1 MLATIDTPIS
11 ITNIKNMNTREQNWL
26 NGYEA
31 LKHYIEEHKQLP
43 DKKKVEHRSL
53 LNWWKYNRKLI
64 RQGKLDEMRTELL
77 MELGN
82 SRINHR

>member
-1 MLATIDTPIS
+1 MVQRYKFS
-11 ITNIKNMNTREQNWL
+11 IELKNSP
-26 NGYEA
+26 
-31 LKHYIEEHKQLP
+31 P
-43 DKKKVEHRSL
+43 DLSGEPKKVEHRSL

>member
-1 MLATIDTPIS
+1 MLNPPGLS
-11 ITNIKNMNTREQNWL
+11 GE
-26 NGYEA
+26 
-31 LKHYIEEHKQLP
+31 P
-43 DKKKVEHRSL
+43 
-53 LNWWKYNRKLI
+53 KYNRKLI

>member
-43 DKKKVEHRSL
+43 DKKKVGRSAL
-53 LNWWKYNRKLI
+53 L
-64 RQGKLDEMRTELL
+64 LL
-77 MELGN
+77 MRWVI
-82 SRINHR
+82 SKS